1 MSPLGLIV
9 PDTLRASLRTALLGG
24 GLPPSAVDE
33 IADLATLAVNDAV
46 AAIDRAGARA
56 SSSTAQMAIV
66 SAALSSAL
74 GIIETNLKGLVA
86 FGELTGMRVVESTVT
101 VDSAER

>member
-9 PDTLRASLRTALLGG
+9 PDTLRSSLREAFLTG
-24 GLPPSAVDE
+24 GLPPAAVDE

-56 SSSTAQMAIV
+56 SIEPAQMAIV
-66 SAALSSAL
+66 SAALSSAI
-74 GIIETNLKGLVA
+74 GVMEINLKGLVA
-86 FGELTGMRVVESTVT
+86 FGQASGMRVVETTASMGE
-101 VDSAER
+101 SQ